1 MRTEPPDFLDMS
13 PTEFEMTVLEFL
25 RDMGSKLESFQI
37 LHNSI
42 ETSHDGT
49 YQIDIKATFE
59 AMGVNMT
66 VIVECKKHNSTIK
79 REVVQLLKDKLHS
92 LGAQKGIL
100 FSTAKFQSGCIE
112 YAEKH
117 GLALV
122 RIIDG
127 KYTYEVKSLNKENIW
142 YPPDLPKYIGEYI
155 YNLTEDGYSTYN
167 ISPGYTDG
175 LLEYLNN

>member
-1 MRTEPPDFLDMS
+1 MITEPPDFLDMS
-13 PTEFEMTVLEFL
+13 PTEFEITVLEFL
-25 RDMGSKLESFQI
+25 RDMGSKLENFQI

-59 AMGVNMT
+59 AMGVNIT
-66 VIVECKKHNSTIK
+66 VIVECKKHNSPIK

-92 LGAQKGIL
+92 LGAQKGII

-122 RIIDG
+122 RLFEG

-142 YPPDLPKYIGEYI
+142 YPPDLPKYVGEYI
-155 YNLTEDGYSTYN
+155 YNLTEDGYTRYN

-175 LLEYLNN
+175 LLEYLNK